1 MLFAVG
7 VRWYVFGTRFVGG
20 VVPFA
25 EYIMGYPVIVGVLDI
40 ALQGVSGNTQLGT
53 TSIANKTLSYV

>member
-1 MLFAVG
+1 MSLVLWG
-7 VRWYVFGTRFVGG
+7 V
-20 VVPFA
+20 PSA

-40 ALQGVSGNTQLGT
+40 ALQGVSGNIQLGT

>member
-7 VRWYVFGTRFVGG
+7 VSWYVFGTLG
-20 VVPFA
+20 VPSA

-40 ALQGVSGNTQLGT
+40 ALQGVSGNIQLGT
-53 TSIANKTLSYV
+53 TSIASRTLSYV

>member
-7 VRWYVFGTRFVGG
+7 VSWYVFGTLG
-20 VVPFA
+20 VPSA
-25 EYIMGYPVIVGVLDI
+25 ENIMGYPVIVGVLDI
-40 ALQGVSGNTQLGT
+40 ALQGVSGNIQLGT

>member
-7 VRWYVFGTRFVGG
+7 VSWYVFGTLG
-20 VVPFA
+20 VLFA

-40 ALQGVSGNTQLGT
+40 ALQGVSGNIRLGT